1 MWGSMDLYKK
11 NSNITKV
18 LKISIGSRDAE
29 YFDFFMYSLFY
40 SFADQSTPNPL
51 PFHSQSTPNPLL
63 KSIYSKNRHIKL
75 ESTNPFQIERLRL
88 SVVVAS
94 AAV

>member
-51 PFHSQSTPNPLL
+51 PIHSS
-63 KSIYSKNRHIKL
+63 NRYIAKID
-75 ESTNPFQIERLRL
+75 T
-88 SVVVAS
+88 
-94 AAV
+94 